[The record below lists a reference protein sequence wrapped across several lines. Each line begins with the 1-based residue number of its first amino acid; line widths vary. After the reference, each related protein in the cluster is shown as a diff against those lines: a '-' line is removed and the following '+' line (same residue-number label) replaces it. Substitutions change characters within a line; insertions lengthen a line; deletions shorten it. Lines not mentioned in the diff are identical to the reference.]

1 MGLVEDRHA
10 IDMILDRLR
19 QQRLSLVRPVETF
32 RLLREELAAVADNF
46 GNADLDEALA
56 LLGALHVDGEV
67 LLRQADVAID
77 HLATYFAKLAGL

>member
-1 MGLVEDRHA
+1 
-10 IDMILDRLR
+10 
-19 QQRLSLVRPVETF
+19 VETF

>member
-77 HLATYFAKLAGL
+77 HLATYFAKLTGL